1 MFQEICFCPSW
12 KELMS
17 SNEKFK
23 DTKNLKTN
31 GYAFAQIGEKGKDAK
46 KLNKWFFCQVGE
58 DVDRKKRPRT
68 AFTAAQIKALEAE
81 FERNK

>member
-1 MFQEICFCPSW
+1 MLFHRSEKNAKMQKN
-12 KELMS
+12 KE
-17 SNEKFK
+17 
-23 DTKNLKTN
+23 N
-31 GYAFAQIGEKGKDAK
+31 GSFA
-46 KLNKWFFCQVGE
+46 QVGE